1 MRSTDLRPRSAALSE
16 NFLAG
21 AGTGMVDRKLGVVVI
36 GRNEGDRLKACL
48 ASLNGVASL
57 VYVDS
62 GSQDGSMEF
71 AAAQGIDTIAL
82 TTDRPFT
89 AARARNAGI
98 RHLLARNSGIEFIQT
113 VDGDCTMAPGWLDV
127 AAATLRA
134 SSKVSTIF
142 GRLRER
148 YPDLSVYNRL
158 CDAEWNVPVGEAES
172 CGGIAMHRA
181 ATLAAA
187 GCFNEALIAGEE
199 PDLCLRLRRAGW
211 SIVRIDAEMG
221 NHDANILRFAQW
233 WRRTVRAGFA
243 YADHVWRHR
252 SSSLPSWK
260 RQTARFAFWGAVLP
274 ATILALL
281 VIFGLSGWPLAWAL
295 LPMLAYPSQFV
306 RIWLRERRRS
316 PFAARA
322 AAFSVI
328 GKFAEAWGA
337 LKFLCVSATRR
348 KAGLIEYK

>member
-1 MRSTDLRPRSAALSE
+1 MA
-16 NFLAG
+16 
-21 AGTGMVDRKLGVVVI
+21 DRKLGVVVI

-62 GSQDGSMEF
+62 GSQDGSLEY

-82 TTDRPFT
+82 TNDRPFT

-98 RHLLARNSGIEFIQT
+98 RHLMARNSGIEFVQT
-113 VDGDCTMAPGWLDV
+113 IDGDCTMAPSWLDV

-134 SSKVSTIF
+134 SSKVSTTF

-148 YPDLSVYNRL
+148 YPDLSVYNRI
-158 CDAEWNVPVGEAES
+158 CDDEWNVPIGAVES
-172 CGGIAMHRA
+172 CGGIALHRA

-187 GCFNEALIAGEE
+187 GGFNEALIAGEE

-211 SIVRIDAEMG
+211 SIVRIDADMG
-221 NHDANILRFAQW
+221 DHDANILRFAQW

-243 YADHVWRHR
+243 YADHVWRYR
-252 SSSLPSWK
+252 SAGLPSWK
-260 RQTARFAFWGAVLP
+260 RQTARFAFWGIVLP
-274 ATILALL
+274 ATIAALL
-281 VIFGLSGWPLAWAL
+281 VILALFGWPMAWAMFPL
-295 LPMLAYPSQFV
+295 LAYPSQFV
-306 RIWLRERRRS
+306 RIWRRERRRF
-316 PFAARA
+316 PFPARA
-322 AAFSVI
+322 AALTVI
-328 GKFAEAWGA
+328 GKFAEAFGA
-337 LKFLCVSATRR
+337 LKFLGAVATRK